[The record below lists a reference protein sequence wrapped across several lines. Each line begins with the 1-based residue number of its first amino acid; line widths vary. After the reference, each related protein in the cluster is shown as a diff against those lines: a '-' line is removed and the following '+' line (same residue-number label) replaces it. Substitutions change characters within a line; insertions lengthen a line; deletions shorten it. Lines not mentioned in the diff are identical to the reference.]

1 MKYAGF
7 VLVGGN
13 SSRMGRDKA
22 LLDCRGRPLA
32 ARVASEVREAAG
44 SVRLVGPPE
53 RYARLG
59 FEVVSDIEPGRGPL
73 GGIRTALRVS
83 EADWNLVVACDMPS
97 LTSEFLR
104 KLLAEA
110 ERSEADA
117 LMPVSPA
124 GLPEP
129 LCAVYRR
136 DCLPAVETALR
147 EGRLK
152 TSDAFLSARIVRLD
166 VGEGDWFANMNT
178 PEEWA
183 GHLNRHG

>member
-1 MKYAGF
+1 MKHAGF

-13 SSRMGRDKA
+13 STRMGCDKA
-22 LLDCRGRPLA
+22 LLDCRGQPLA
-32 ARVASEVREAAG
+32 AHVADTVREAAG

-53 RYARLG
+53 RYAHLG
-59 FEVVSDIEPGRGPL
+59 FEVVPDLEPGRGPL

-83 EADWNLVVACDMPS
+83 EAEWNLVVACDMPS
-97 LTSEFLR
+97 LTPEFLR
-104 KLLAEA
+104 TLLAEA
-110 ERSEADA
+110 EQSAGDV

-129 LCAVYRR
+129 LCAVYRK
-136 DCLPAVETALR
+136 DCLPAVEAALR

-152 TSDAFLSARIVRLD
+152 TSDAFLTVRLVRLD
-166 VGEGDWFANMNT
+166 VPQSEWFANMNT